1 MTYQYLLLP
10 GEAYLQLDGAGGV
23 VLKVRSGLADEGT
36 EYRQLPYCIQGQDLT
51 EWGTYGGCRACIL
64 LAMYTLPW

>member
-23 VLKVRSGLADEGT
+23 VLKVRSGLADEG
-36 EYRQLPYCIQGQDLT
+36 
-51 EWGTYGGCRACIL
+51 L
-64 LAMYTLPW
+64 LSIDNYPTVSKGRI

>member
-10 GEAYLQLDGAGGV
+10 GEAYLQPDGAGGV

-51 EWGTYGGCRACIL
+51 E
-64 LAMYTLPW
+64 